1 MTMGHNHRLR
11 AELDQHELAALQRFI
26 VAIHEEPHE
35 CDPRAD
41 VTQVFRGSEGQIFVP
56 VTVSGQS
63 PDLHLAMLMAHK
75 SEQFYKQ
82 SGCRLVIL
90 QQIET
95 DPLRQH
101 YVWDGAAWK
110 TVP

>member
-1 MTMGHNHRLR
+1 MSYEHRLQ

-26 VAIHEEPHE
+26 VAIHEETYE
-35 CDPRAD
+35 SNPRTD

-56 VTVSGQS
+56 VTVSGTS
-63 PDLHLAMLMAHK
+63 PDTHLAMLMSRK
-75 SEQFYKQ
+75 SEQCYKQ
-82 SGCRLVIL
+82 SGCRFVTL
-90 QQIET
+90 QRIDG
-95 DPLRQH
+95 DPQRKS